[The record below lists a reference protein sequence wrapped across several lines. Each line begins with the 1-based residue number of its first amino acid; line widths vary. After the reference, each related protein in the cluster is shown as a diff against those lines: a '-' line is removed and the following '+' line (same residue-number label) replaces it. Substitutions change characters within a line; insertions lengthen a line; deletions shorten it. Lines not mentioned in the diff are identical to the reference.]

1 VAKKILVVDDD
12 ENQRRLYAQ
21 EFRDEGYEVVLA
33 ASGRA
38 AIESVASD
46 RPDIVVLDICMPDMD
61 GLEALGAMI
70 GGDYHIPIVLNT
82 AYASYRDNFMS
93 WAADA
98 YIIKS
103 ADLTRLK
110 DTVRGLLESG
120 RSEGGRLPPA
130 QPGPDDAPVH

>member
-38 AIESVASD
+38 AIDSVAGD

-70 GGDYHIPIVLNT
+70 GADYHIPIVLNT

-110 DTVRGLLESG
+110 DTVRGLLEGG
-120 RSEGGRLPPA
+120 RSERGRLPPA
-130 QPGPDDAPVH
+130 QPGPEDAPAH

>member
-1 VAKKILVVDDD
+1 MAEKILVVDDD

-21 EFRDEGYEVVLA
+21 EFRDEGYEVILA

-70 GGDYHIPIVLNT
+70 GADYHIPIVLNT

-110 DTVRGLLESG
+110 DTVRGLLEGG
-120 RSEGGRLPPA
+120 RSRQA
-130 QPGPDDAPVH
+130 QPGSGDPPVH